1 MQQVPIPGLA
11 QGEFRDLWG
20 QGHQARVL
28 SLAVSVGLVD
38 RKGKVLLPTGDRE
51 ELRVGKE
58 GAGGRRSG
66 RTSH

>member
-20 QGHQARVL
+20 QGHQAKVL

-51 ELRVGKE
+51 ELRVG
-58 GAGGRRSG
+58 
-66 RTSH
+66 